1 VYFSLE
7 VKTKKEEFFN
17 MESELE
23 TLKKRTA
30 RSK

>member
-23 TLKKRTA
+23 TLKKELLDQ
-30 RSK
+30 K